1 MAKFLV
7 ITFKPFLCSP
17 AVVPAFND
25 EINFFELV
33 LAHIPTEHPTSA
45 LACNRVSSVHSTAP
59 HVSDPVSIDG
69 RVGTWLTNKG
79 IVQGHSVPLAT
90 HACPVYINP

>member
-17 AVVPAFND
+17 AIVPAFND
-25 EINFFELV
+25 EVHFFELV

-45 LACNRVSSVHSTAP
+45 LACDGVSAVHRTAP
-59 HVSDPVSIDG
+59 HVSDPVGIDG
-69 RVGTWLTNKG
+69 GVGTWLRNKG
-79 IVQGHSVPLAT
+79 IVRGHSVPLAI
-90 HACPVYINP
+90 HACPTHVDP